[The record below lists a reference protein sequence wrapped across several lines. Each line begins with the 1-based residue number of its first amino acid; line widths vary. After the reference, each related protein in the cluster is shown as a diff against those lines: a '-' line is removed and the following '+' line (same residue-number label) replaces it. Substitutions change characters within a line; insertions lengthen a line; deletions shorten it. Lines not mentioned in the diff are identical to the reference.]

1 MEAFSI
7 KAIREKIKL
16 KAEKNNSHNIL
27 KTFKEEGLL
36 TVGSLK
42 TALEFALISGRDCLT
57 EPPFSGLLHMLQL
70 NAWHGLKKR
79 ARIRIPESAAL
90 IGVAD
95 A

>member
-7 KAIREKIKL
+7 KTIREKIKQR
-16 KAEKNNSHNIL
+16 AEKNNSSML

-42 TALEFALISGRDCLT
+42 SALEFGLISGKDCLT

-70 NAWHGLKKR
+70 NAW
-79 ARIRIPESAAL
+79 
-90 IGVAD
+90 
-95 A
+95 